1 MFVIL
6 LVVAIDLI
14 GFGIIIPFLPFYAES
29 FGASPQRVT
38 MLMAVF
44 SLAQFIAAPFWGA
57 LSDKYGRK
65 IIICITLLGS
75 IIAYL
80 FLSFASSLLT
90 LFIARA
96 MAGFMAGNISAAQA
110 YIADITT
117 KENRTKAMG
126 LFGAAFGV
134 GFILGP
140 AIGGILAGP
149 NPENPNTFFPPMAA
163 AILSLIALGL
173 SLFFLKN
180 SNKKNINIKN
190 KRLDN
195 LLESLKVPSL
205 GKLILLSFVVT
216 IVFALMESTFSLW
229 SERTFKWGAQQ
240 NGYIFAF
247 TGLCGAL
254 TQGLLVG
261 PLSKYIGEKF
271 LCRIGIFLL
280 SIGMLGVAITYNIIH
295 VYIALVFIAIGLGLF
310 MPTISSLIVGLVSAD
325 RRGWVLGVN
334 QSVASLSRIL
344 GPIIAGFLFEF
355 IGKDSPYFFGCIV
368 LLIVLLFYKN
378 IFSK

>member
-1 MFVIL
+1 MFIIL

-29 FGASPQRVT
+29 FGASPQKVT

-44 SLAQFIAAPFWGA
+44 SLAQFISAPFWGA
-57 LSDKYGRK
+57 LSDKFGRRL
-65 IIICITLLGS
+65 IICITLIGS
-75 IIAYL
+75 IIAYI

-96 MAGFMAGNISAAQA
+96 MAGIMAGNISTAQA
-110 YIADITT
+110 YIVDITN

-126 LFGAAFGV
+126 FFGAAFGI

-149 NPENPNTFFPPMAA
+149 NPENPNTFYPPMVAG
-163 AILSLIALGL
+163 ILSFIALGL
-173 SLFFLKN
+173 SLLFLKN
-180 SNKKNINIKN
+180 PYNKNTNIKN
-190 KRLDN
+190 KRIDN
-195 LLESLKVPSL
+195 LLESLKVPDL
-205 GKLILLSFVVT
+205 GKLILLSFIVT
-216 IVFALMESTFSLW
+216 VVFALMESTFSLW

-247 TGLCGAL
+247 TGLFGAL
-254 TQGLLVG
+254 TQGVLVG
-261 PLSKYIGEKF
+261 PLSKYFGEKF
-271 LCRIGIFLL
+271 LCRIGVFLL
-280 SIGMLGVAITYNIIH
+280 SIGMLGVAITYNIVH
-295 VYIALVFIAIGLGLF
+295 VYIALIFIAFGLGLF
-310 MPTISSLIVGLVSAD
+310 MPTISSLIAGLVSED

-334 QSVASLSRIL
+334 QSVSAMSRII
-344 GPIIAGFLFEF
+344 GPIIAGILFDF
-355 IGKDSPYFFGCIV
+355 VGKNSPYFFGCIL
-368 LLIVLLFYKN
+368 LLITLLFYNK